1 MAENLTPLKKLL
13 KAAEAYKEKRVLIGL
28 RGAPDPDSISSA
40 LAHSFLLNHVGVDS
54 TILHTEEISH
64 QENRALVKLLQ
75 IDLILYNEDFNVKDY
90 DALSLVDS
98 QKIDIRLVDSISELP
113 VLSVVDHHHVQTPSV
128 NKAAFIDI
136 RQGVGSA
143 ATIYAEYIKEVGL
156 LTNSEE
162 HANLAT
168 ALVHGI
174 RTDTSNLITAK
185 EADFISMAYLS
196 NFSDSKLLEQISR
209 QPLSPITM
217 EIIFK
222 AFKNKEIADD
232 FIISGV
238 GIIRPEDRDALPQA
252 ADFLLRRVGVHTV
265 IVFGIVG
272 EYIDC
277 SLRTKSDII
286 KPAAF
291 IGEVFSDVRYG
302 ESGGKLN
309 QGGFRIPLGVFKSM
323 SDDPEDKELLV
334 KLVERYIKK
343 RFYGKLGKSET
354 S

>member
-13 KAAEAYKEKRVLIGL
+13 KAASAYKEKRVLIGL

-40 LAHSFLLNHVGVDS
+40 LAHSFLLSHVGVDS

-75 IDLILYNEDFNVKDY
+75 IELTLYNEDFNIGEY

-98 QKIDIRLVDSISELP
+98 QKIDIRLLDNISELP
-113 VLSVVDHHHVQTPSV
+113 ILSVVDHHHIQTPDR
-128 NKAAFIDI
+128 NKASFTDI
-136 RQGVGSA
+136 RQDVGSA
-143 ATIYAEYIKEVGL
+143 ATIYAEYIREANL
-156 LTNSEE
+156 LSNTEE
-162 HANLAT
+162 HTNLAT

-174 RTDTSNLITAK
+174 RTDTSNLIAAK
-185 EADFISMAYLS
+185 EADFLSMAYLAK
-196 NFSDSKLLEQISR
+196 FSDSKLLEQISR

-217 EIIFK
+217 EIIFQ
-222 AFKNKEIADD
+222 AFKNKEISDD

-238 GIIRPEDRDALPQA
+238 GIIRPEDRDALPQS

-265 IVFGIVG
+265 LVFGIVG
-272 EYIDC
+272 DYIDC
-277 SLRTKSDII
+277 SLRTRSDII

-291 IGEVFSDVRYG
+291 IGEVFSDVKYG
-302 ESGGKLN
+302 ECGGKLN

-343 RFYGKLGKSET
+343 RFYEKLGTAAAS
-354 S
+354 